1 MDLIIQILLSFIAT
15 FCFGVIFNAPKRV
28 IPYCG
33 LVGSIG
39 WSIYYILTN
48 WESVDR
54 IQATFLSAFV
64 VAFIAHLFARSKRMP
79 VIVFSVAGII
89 TLVPGSTAYNAMRNI
104 VEQDYNTAIQNGM
117 LVFMISGAIAMGL
130 VFAEVIMQIVFRF
143 MRDGITSIDSFIKH
157 KTVKK
162 MPSKFKKKS

>member
-1 MDLIIQILLSFIAT
+1 MELIVQILLSFIAT
-15 FCFGVIFNAPKRV
+15 ASFGVIFNAPTRV

-39 WSIYYILTN
+39 WSIYYLLTS
-48 WESVDR
+48 WESVDK
-54 IQATFLSAFV
+54 IQATFLSAFF

-89 TLVPGSTAYNAMRNI
+89 TLVPGGTAYNAMRNI

-117 LVFMISGAIAMGL
+117 LVFMISGAITMGL
-130 VFAEVIMQIVFRF
+130 VFAEVIMQIIYRY
-143 MRDGITSIDSFIKH
+143 MRNGITSIDSFIKQ
-157 KTVKK
+157 KTEKK
-162 MPSKFKKKS
+162 IPSKFKNK

>member
-1 MDLIIQILLSFIAT
+1 MDLIVQILISFIAT
-15 FCFGVIFNAPKRV
+15 SCFGVIFNAPTKV

-39 WSIYYILTN
+39 WSIYYMLTN
-48 WESVDR
+48 WQSVDT
-54 IQATFLSAFV
+54 IQATFLSAFF

-89 TLVPGSTAYNAMRNI
+89 TLVPGSIAYNTMRNI
-104 VEQDYNTAIQNGM
+104 VEKDYNTAIQNGM

-130 VFAEVIMQIVFRF
+130 VFAEVIMQILYRY
-143 MRDGITSIDSFIKH
+143 MRNGITSIDSFIKH
-157 KTVKK
+157 KTEKK
-162 MPSKFKKKS
+162 MPSKFKK